1 MTVSVPPRTSA
12 SDVRFRCTSGSIDLR
27 LVLPLPAATLS
38 DDDDDDDDDDGGEE
52 GEKILLDGSR
62 KTRGT
67 MCVDG
72 THWSIDGDG
81 ESRVVTI
88 AIEKHFV
95 PTSANMREGSVTYDA
110 STVFDWGGVY
120 PDDGGEVTR
129 REYGEAEELDVRE
142 YAMKLGVDIGEFCQW
157 EES

>member
-1 MTVSVPPRTSA
+1 VEGGPVRAGGDGIGPAPHVGLRRAIPMHVGIDRPAPPPP
-12 SDVRFRCTSGSIDLR
+12 
-27 LVLPLPAATLS
+27 PL
-38 DDDDDDDDDDGGEE
+38 
-52 GEKILLDGSR
+52 
-62 KTRGT
+62 
-67 MCVDG
+67 DG

-81 ESRVVTI
+81 ESRVITI

-142 YAMKLGVDIGEFCQW
+142 YAMKLGVDIG
-157 EES
+157 